1 MGCTLL
7 QSLTLECKLS
17 SKKKASGFA
26 QSGRR
31 IIFIRVYSRQLR
43 GPKKLFLTGF
53 QRISY
58 FSCVLRRNFS
68 QERGFGQEFLRDR
81 NSCIYSEFQL
91 TERQYFVI
99 YREGV
104 EINYFLPYFIDS
116 AKTLQGQ
123 PHPTPCEEAPRGAVC
138 SSIKTMLLERET
150 APSWQ
155 G

>member
-1 MGCTLL
+1 MSAVVGARLPIPVFRNL
-7 QSLTLECKLS
+7 
-17 SKKKASGFA
+17 F
-26 QSGRR
+26 
-31 IIFIRVYSRQLR
+31 F

-53 QRISY
+53 LRISY

-81 NSCIYSEFQL
+81 NSCIYSGFQL

-116 AKTLQGQ
+116 AKTLQG
-123 PHPTPCEEAPRGAVC
+123 
-138 SSIKTMLLERET
+138 
-150 APSWQ
+150 
-155 G
+155 